1 MKKITIYITL
11 ILAIGLS
18 IACGG
23 SSKDN
28 SAEIAALTAKLATL
42 EAKPTLQ
49 PEIQVVT
56 ATPTDGPPPTNT
68 PTGPTDTPTPLP
80 PTATPTA
87 DPRLFWDDFE
97 NGLKPE
103 WGMSGDPVAAV
114 NGQLVMDKGS
124 FRSAIIGDSSWQ
136 NYNIQLDNLRPQ
148 GNCDNCSIDVQ
159 VRVQDNSNYMRFNCY
174 TSRSYQHCGWH
185 KVVNGEEIEIP
196 GTNTWMWELWHDGDT
211 AEIEVEGNNY
221 RLIVASNPV
230 IRFSDDTFT
239 NGGFTLKGQNL
250 FRLDGIEVRALP

>member
-1 MKKITIYITL
+1 MKKITIYLVFIL
-11 ILAIGLS
+11 IIGLS
-18 IACGG
+18 IACGA
-23 SSKDN
+23 SKDN

-136 NYNIQLDNLRPQ
+136 NYNIQLDNLDRYSRV
-148 GNCDNCSIDVQ
+148 DIQ
-159 VRVQDNSNYMRFNCY
+159 VRVQDNSNYMNFNCY
-174 TSRSYQHCGWH
+174 IASSYQYCGWH

-221 RLIVASNPV
+221 RLIVASSPV
-230 IRFSDDTFT
+230 IRFTDDTFT
-239 NGGFTLKGQNL
+239 NGGFSLKGQNK
-250 FRLDGIEVRALP
+250 FRLKGIEVRALP